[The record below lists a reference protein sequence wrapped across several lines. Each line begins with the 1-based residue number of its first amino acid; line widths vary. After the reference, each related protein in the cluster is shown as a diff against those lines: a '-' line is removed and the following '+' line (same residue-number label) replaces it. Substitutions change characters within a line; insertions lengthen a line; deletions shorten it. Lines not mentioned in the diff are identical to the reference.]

1 MKQTIKEINVNTLN
15 GDEFDL
21 REVFN
26 TFLHYKWSIL
36 LITLFT
42 VLMAAY
48 SLYFKPDIYSSSAV
62 IEVKSSAG
70 GTTGNMSGGDFLG
83 GALSGFGSSNVNKDI
98 EILKTFHVNNTV
110 LNKLNFHTRYYVDKG
125 FKQVEI
131 YDNLPIEVKNVTV
144 IDEKIAGFKVKF
156 TPVENGYHLQVENTF
171 KSQIL
176 HSLFDKEIIE
186 LDDEEI
192 YPYGKLIKNAYF
204 ELIVEKKDTISQPL
218 YFVLLTNSRNIF
230 EGMKASLQITQIN
243 PDAPIINITYTDTIP
258 SRADAYVNAVA
269 ESFIHQSVSEKS
281 KGNDRIIA
289 FINKQL
295 TDIKTKLDNSEKRLE
310 KYRIEN
316 KAINPTLQGSTYI
329 RELSNIEIE
338 LSQNDLKEMLMQNL
352 LAFVAKGKNLD
363 AMAPLLMELNDP
375 STLALITRLQE
386 AQIKE
391 EGLKA
396 EYSGRHPGLI
406 AVRKQIQYI
415 IEKIILNIENL
426 KSSMAHRNLN
436 LIKLK
441 KSYDKNIET
450 LPTQERILINLKRD
464 YEVNAET
471 YKYLLQKKSE
481 NEMIKVAILSD
492 YRVIDSAYHSS
503 KPISPKRALFLV
515 IFFMVGMILG
525 ISQAL
530 LRNLMNDKI
539 QNKNDIERLTTI
551 PIYGILP
558 ILKQDIIKLEVFKD
572 PKSPFAESYR
582 SLRTNLQFSR
592 KENEANIVLVT
603 STIAGEGKSTT
614 AANLGAIF
622 QMADYRSIVIN
633 LDLRKPTLHHYFN
646 VDNSSGMSTY
656 LSGKNSIGEII
667 QSTQYENLDVI
678 ASGPIPPN
686 PSELI
691 LTDKLDKLLNDL
703 KDVYDYIFIDSAP
716 LGLVTDTMHLMQ
728 YADTSLI
735 VFREN
740 YAKKSFVA
748 DLNNLVERHNLKH
761 IGIVINSADISSGSY
776 GYGYGYGYGDS
787 KK

>member
-740 YAKKSFVA
+740 YAKKSFVT
-748 DLNNLVERHNLKH
+748 DLNDLVKRHDLKH